1 MPHFQYMQKRKF
13 TPELIAPCG
22 MNCGICKRYLAY
34 SRGVP
39 EERGK
44 VIHCQGC
51 LPSNKNCYVKR
62 GCKKLA
68 KKEIKFCFECDNMP
82 CENLSRLERRYREQY
97 NMSMVENLQEL
108 KDKGMEKFLENQE
121 SKYKCSRCGDI
132 ISVHDRKCLTCGHVE
147 TD

>member
-1 MPHFQYMQKRKF
+1 MEQGKF

-39 EERGK
+39 VERGK

-51 LPSNKNCYVKR
+51 RPSNKNCYVKR

-68 KKEIKFCFECDNMP
+68 KKEITFCFECDNLP
-82 CENLSRLERRYREQY
+82 CENFINRLERRYRKRY

-108 KDKGMEKFLENQE
+108 KEKGMETFLKNQE
-121 SKYKCSRCGDI
+121 RRYRCPKCGDV
-132 ISVHDRKCLTCGHVE
+132 ISVHDRKCYACGYIE